1 MSALAERTMAR
12 RRSNNGRHA
21 AAVVVDE
28 PRTLTPYERLEAL
41 CDPGSLHVIRSTV
54 LPRRESKRMQ
64 EGDGVVGAAGMVAGR
79 PVYCYAQDQTFAG
92 GSLGEAHAETI
103 VRVMQLAGRAG
114 APVIGFVASG
124 GARMDD
130 GIAALG
136 GYGRIFRE
144 SVKLSGRV
152 PQISI
157 ITGVSA
163 GGGAY
168 SPALTDFVVM
178 TEGSAM
184 FLTGPGVVRE
194 VTGEEVDAQELG
206 GPRVHA
212 KNGVCQFVA
221 EDDREAAALARELLA
236 LLPSHAGDPPPHGGP
251 AAVPTLDPSKFVPE
265 SQRSVYDVRDVIGAL
280 VDDGAMLEM
289 SDRWA
294 RNMVTAFCR
303 IDGRAVGV
311 IANQP
316 WYLGGVIDAAAS
328 QKAAKFVRICN
339 SYGLPLVVL
348 VDTPGFLP
356 GTKQED
362 LGVIRHG
369 AKLLHAFAEAVVPKV
384 TVVLR
389 KAFGGGFITM
399 NSKDL
404 GADLA
409 LAWPDA
415 QIGIMGAKQAVGVL
429 HKRDIAAADDPEAE
443 RDRLAAEYADGNVSA
458 IVAAREGHIDELVEP
473 ADTRRRLAGA
483 LAGLS
488 LSGQHGNAGGN
499 IPL

>member
-1 MSALAERTMAR
+1 MSALADRMPAERI
-12 RRSNNGRHA
+12 SPLLK
-21 AAVVVDE
+21 E
-28 PRTLTPYERLEAL
+28 PREVTARDRLELL

-54 LPRRESKRMQ
+54 LPRRESKRMR
-64 EGDGVVGAAGMVAGR
+64 EGDGVVGASGTISGR

-114 APVIGFVASG
+114 VPIVGFIASG

-130 GIAALG
+130 GIAALA

-144 SVKLSGRV
+144 SVKLSGKV
-152 PQISI
+152 PQISV

-184 FLTGPGVVRE
+184 FLTGPGVVKE
-194 VTGEEVDAQELG
+194 VTGEDVDAQELG
-206 GPRVHA
+206 GPKVHA
-212 KNGVCQFVA
+212 KNGVCQF
-221 EDDREAAALARELLA
+221 EAANDHEAVGLVRELLA
-236 LLPSHAGDPPPHGGP
+236 HLPQHAGEKPPHGLP
-251 AAVPTLDPSKFVPE
+251 APVPHRDPAELVPE
-265 SQRSVYDVRDVIGAL
+265 EARKVYDVRDVIRAV
-280 VDDGAMLEM
+280 VDNEEMLEM
-289 SDRWA
+289 SARWA

-303 IDGRAVGV
+303 IDGRSVGV

-316 WYLGGVIDAAAS
+316 WHLGGVIDADAA
-328 QKAAKFVRICN
+328 QKAAKFVRTCN
-339 SYGLPLVVL
+339 AYGIPLAVF

-356 GTKQED
+356 GTKQEG

-389 KAFGGGFITM
+389 KAYGGGFITM

-415 QIGIMGAKQAVGVL
+415 QIGIMGAKQAVGVV
-429 HKRDIAAADDPEAE
+429 HRKAIAAADDPAAE
-443 RDRLAAEYADGNVSA
+443 QDRLASEYEAEHVSA
-458 IVAAREGHIDELVEP
+458 AVAAREGFVDELVEP
-473 ADTRRRLAGA
+473 RDTRRRLAGA
-483 LAGLS
+483 LSALSSAG
-488 LSGQHGNAGGN
+488 GYGNNGGN